1 MFLEKSLNAASYFY
15 SDHGSEKL
23 GFTDHWCLF
32 HRFQRSVKGAIVFF
46 FYFSK
51 NFPKF
56 SGNSISRFDMKKVKN
71 KNKNKKLDRWN

>member
-46 FYFSK
+46 LLFQELSK
-51 NFPKF
+51 VLGKF
-56 SGNSISRFDMKKVKN
+56 NLTFRYE
-71 KNKNKKLDRWN
+71 KLQIHQIFQS

>member
-46 FYFSK
+46 LLFQELSK
-51 NFPKF
+51 VLGKF
-56 SGNSISRFDMKKVKN
+56 NLTFRYE
-71 KNKNKKLDRWN
+71 KLQIHQILQS